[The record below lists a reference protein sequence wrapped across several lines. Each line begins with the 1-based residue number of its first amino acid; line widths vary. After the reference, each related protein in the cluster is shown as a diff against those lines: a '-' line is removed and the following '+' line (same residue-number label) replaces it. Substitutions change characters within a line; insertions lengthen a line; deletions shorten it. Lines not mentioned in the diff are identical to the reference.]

1 MKYLL
6 CLTIV
11 LSLGVSAHAVTDI
24 QFSPGGDSA
33 GGWSYTGS
41 TQTFSFTQD
50 IDIDGV
56 QGGTADALFDEF
68 VYLPDL
74 TLVSYSGGLGTVSSG
89 GNVEIKDGFG
99 NVLLAGTL
107 TGGNFYAFGATSV
120 IYPEI
125 AMDIRITQ
133 IDYTFGSAFLNTL
146 TAGMYF
152 DLNLTLNTNKNF
164 HTVIT
169 ENDND
174 SDGFSGSMTL
184 IPEPATMVLLGLGG
198 LLLRKK

>member
-6 CLTIV
+6 SLTIV
-11 LSLGVSAHAVTDI
+11 LSMGISAHAVTSI
-24 QFSPGGDSA
+24 EFSPGSA
-33 GGWSYTGS
+33 SPGNWSYTGS
-41 TQTFSFTQD
+41 TGIFTFTQD
-50 IDIDGV
+50 IAIDAV
-56 QGGTADALFDEF
+56 QGAETDALFAEF

-74 TLVSYSGGLGTVSSG
+74 TLVSYSGGLGTVTSG
-89 GNVEIKDGFG
+89 GNVEIKDGSG

-107 TGGNFYAFGATSV
+107 TGGNFYAIGTTSV

-125 AMDIRITQ
+125 AMDIQITQ
-133 IDYTFGSAFLNTL
+133 VDYTFGSDFLDSL
-146 TAGMYF
+146 TIGGHF
-152 DLNLTLNTNKNF
+152 DLNLSLNTNKDF

-169 ENDND
+169 QNDND
-174 SDGFSGSMTL
+174 SGNFSGSMTL